1 MRGRTRPGR
10 RGSTASPTVANY
22 KNLFE
27 YAINENS
34 GDCSGPFDTL
44 DSGGSQS
51 ACVRGPYPQSERLA
65 MESGEP
71 VMEPGLL
78 KLIRSHVEV
87 PDAEIS
93 RVFAHSPAFRSLS
106 RDFRACVRALDRWK
120 NSDSEDVD
128 QRVEEYS
135 SLRDALVLEMHQMLR
150 EGAHAISSHPHN

>member
-1 MRGRTRPGR
+1 
-10 RGSTASPTVANY
+10 
-22 KNLFE
+22 
-27 YAINENS
+27 
-34 GDCSGPFDTL
+34 
-44 DSGGSQS
+44 
-51 ACVRGPYPQSERLA
+51 
-65 MESGEP
+65 MESGEA